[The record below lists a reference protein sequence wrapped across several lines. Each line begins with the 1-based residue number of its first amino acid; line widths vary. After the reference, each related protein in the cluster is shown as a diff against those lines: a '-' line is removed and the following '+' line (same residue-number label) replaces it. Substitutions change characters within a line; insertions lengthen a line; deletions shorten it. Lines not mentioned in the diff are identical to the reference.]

1 MEKEQLTLYAITDRS
16 WLGGRTLR
24 EAVEEAIQGGATLIQ
39 LREKNMS
46 EEALIK
52 SALEIK
58 DVCHKHGVKLII
70 NDSVRVALASG
81 ADGVHLGQGDTPPK
95 EARKILG
102 KDKIIGV
109 TAKTIEQAIRAER
122 DGADYLGSGAVFGTS
137 TKADAKKMDMET
149 LRNITAAVK
158 IPVAAIGGITAENV
172 AELKNTGIAGAAV
185 VSGIFAHD
193 DIFGATKT
201 LLAEVKKVI
210 AADTVKT
217 ALTIAG
223 SDSSGGAGIQ
233 ADLKT
238 MLSNGVYGMSVI
250 TSVTSQN
257 TTGVYGIFDI
267 PADTVKSQLDAVFS
281 DIFPDAVKIGMVS
294 SAEIIEAIAQKL
306 RQYNAKNV
314 VLDPVMV
321 STSGS
326 RLISESAVN
335 ALTSSLFPLA
345 DVITPNIPEAQ
356 VLSGTEIKTESDMI
370 NAAKAIANRYGVS
383 VLLKGGHFTDTACD
397 ILVHS
402 GNVVRYEAEHIQNP
416 NTHGTGCTLSS
427 AIASNLA
434 KGADL
439 ETAVRLAKDYV
450 MGAIRD
456 NMDLGHGRG
465 PLNHGYGISR

>member
-1 MEKEQLTLYAITDRS
+1 MEKEQLTLYAVTDRL
-16 WLGGRTLR
+16 WLSGRTLA
-24 EAVEEAIQGGATLIQ
+24 EAVEEAVRGGATLVQ
-39 LREKNMS
+39 LREKDMS
-46 EEALIK
+46 EEDFIK

-58 DVCHKHGVKLII
+58 KVCRKYGVKLII
-70 NDSVRVALASG
+70 NDSVSVALAAD
-81 ADGVHLGQGDTPPK
+81 ADGVHLGQGDTPLP
-95 EARKILG
+95 EARRVLG

-109 TAKTIEQAIRAER
+109 TAKTVEQAIKAER

-137 TKADAKKMDMET
+137 TKADAKKMDMTT
-149 LRNITAAVK
+149 LRSITAAVK
-158 IPVAAIGGITAENV
+158 IPVVAIGGITAKNI
-172 AELKNTGIAGAAV
+172 ARLKNTGISGAAV

-193 DIFGATKT
+193 NILGATQT
-201 LLAEVKKVI
+201 LLAEVKKV
-210 AADTVKT
+210 TEQKMKT

-223 SDSSGGAGIQ
+223 SDSGGGAGIQ

-294 SAEIIEAIAQKL
+294 SAEIIEAISEKL

-326 RLISESAVN
+326 RLISESAIN

-345 DVITPNIPEAQ
+345 DVITPNIPEAE
-356 VLSGTEIKTESDMI
+356 VLSGMEIKTENDMAY
-370 NAAKAIANRYGVS
+370 AAKAIADKYGVS
-383 VLLKGGHFTDTACD
+383 VLLKGGHFTDTARD
-397 ILVHS
+397 ILIHN
-402 GNVVRYEAEHIQNP
+402 GNVVRYEGEHIKNP

-427 AIASNLA
+427 AVASNLA
-434 KGADL
+434 NGADL

-450 MGAIRD
+450 TGAIRD

>member
-1 MEKEQLTLYAITDRS
+1 MIILEKEQLTLYAITDRS
-16 WLGGRTLR
+16 WLSGRALR
-24 EAVEEAIQGGATLIQ
+24 EAVEEAIRGGATLIQ

-46 EEALIK
+46 EEEFIQ

-70 NDSVRVALASG
+70 NDSVSVALASG
-81 ADGVHLGQGDTPPK
+81 ADGVHLGQGDTPLSD
-95 EARKILG
+95 ARKILG

-109 TAKTIEQAIRAER
+109 TAKTVEQAIRAER

-137 TKADAKKMDMET
+137 TKSDAKKMDMET
-149 LRNITAAVK
+149 LRSITAAVK
-158 IPVAAIGGITAENV
+158 IPVVAIGGITAQNV

-185 VSGIFAHD
+185 VSGIFAND
-193 DIFGATKT
+193 DILGAAQT
-201 LLAEVKKVI
+201 LLAEVKKI
-210 AADTVKT
+210 TNMKT
-217 ALTIAG
+217 TLTIAG

-238 MLSNGVYGMSVI
+238 MLANGVYGMSVI

-267 PADTVKSQLDAVFS
+267 PSDTVKSQLDAVFS

-294 SAEIIEAIAQKL
+294 SAEIIEAIAKKL
-306 RQYNAKNV
+306 REYNAKNV

-326 RLISESAVN
+326 RLISEDAVN
-335 ALTSSLFPLA
+335 ALTSSLFSLA
-345 DVITPNIPEAQ
+345 DVITPNIPEAE
-356 VLSGTEIKTESDMI
+356 VLSGMKIKAESDMVS
-370 NAAKAIANRYGVS
+370 AAKAIADKYNVS

-397 ILVHS
+397 ILVHD
-402 GNVVRYEAEHIQNP
+402 GNVVRYEGEHIENP

-434 KGADL
+434 KDSDL
-439 ETAVRLAKDYV
+439 ETAVRAAKDYV
-450 MGAIRD
+450 TGAIRD
-456 NMDLGHGRG
+456 NMNLGHGRG